1 MVVGNFFEKLNVKY
15 FIFGFALLPKARM
28 GWKRSW
34 KMVMICVQLDNFY
47 KKNGC
52 FLLIQMC
59 VGVKGGGTMVDLSN
73 SAEI

>member
-1 MVVGNFFEKLNVKY
+1 
-15 FIFGFALLPKARM
+15 
-28 GWKRSW
+28 
-34 KMVMICVQLDNFY
+34 MVMICVQLDNFY

-59 VGVKGGGTMVDLSN
+59 VGVWVKGGGTMVDLSN